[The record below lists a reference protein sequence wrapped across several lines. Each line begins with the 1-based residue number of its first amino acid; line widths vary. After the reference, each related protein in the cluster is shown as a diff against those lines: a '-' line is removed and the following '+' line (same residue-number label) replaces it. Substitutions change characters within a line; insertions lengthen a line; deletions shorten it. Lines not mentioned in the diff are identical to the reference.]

1 MVTTSN
7 SDPVTRSSR
16 RRTEQDSLPRPLQYE
31 IFPQRM
37 LNPARAQELLNRLEK
52 IKGIT
57 RVLIQGPKLP
67 LMVPYGPGK
76 GAPVDHSDRE
86 IIQVTDQVMELQVK
100 VGRIRLESERDVME
114 EIRTLCEDVFPFP
127 FELKEGIFLRRKAT
141 VSDYVKYGPDEL
153 VEDKSIY
160 GMTDQ
165 SQSASDIC
173 HTCGAE

>member
-1 MVTTSN
+1 MVATSN
-7 SDPVTRSSR
+7 SD
-16 RRTEQDSLPRPLQYE
+16 PLQYE
-31 IFPQRM
+31 IFPRRM
-37 LNPARAQELLNRLEK
+37 LTPARAQELLNRLEK
-52 IKGIT
+52 IEGVT

-67 LMVPYGPGK
+67 LTVPYGPGR

-86 IIQVTDQVMELQVK
+86 IIRVSDQAIELQVK
-100 VGRIRLESERDVME
+100 VGRIRLESEHDVME
-114 EIRTLCEDVFPFP
+114 EIRTLCEELFPFP

-165 SQSASDIC
+165 SQPASSIC
-173 HTCGAE
+173 HTCSAD

>member
-7 SDPVTRSSR
+7 SDPDLV
-16 RRTEQDSLPRPLQYE
+16 QYE

-37 LNPARAQELLNRLEK
+37 LDPARAQELLNRLEK
-52 IKGIT
+52 IEGVT

-67 LMVPYGPGK
+67 LTIPYGPGR

-86 IIQVTDQVMELQVK
+86 IIRVSDQVVELQIK
-100 VGRIRLESERDVME
+100 VGRIRLESEHDVME
-114 EIRTLCEDVFPFP
+114 EIRTLCEELFPFP

-153 VEDKSIY
+153 VEDKGIY

-165 SQSASDIC
+165 SQPASGIC
-173 HTCGAE
+173 HTCGAD